1 MGTSTDSDR
10 RRRGTRRAWLSG
22 LLSSSVG
29 ALLVLGASPAGADGD
44 PLGNLVKQVQDQVTT
59 VTQTA
64 PTGAGTG
71 STTTTSTP
79 SQDAPNPP
87 ATDSDSPGHET
98 PNPSKPDHGSSYV
111 DHTELGG
118 NDLVDVGTTHSQV
131 NDDDSTSADASPLAI
146 GGQEISGAHASSGG
160 THHATFDPLAP
171 ICENSGGQVCLSVLY
186 AEASATKSAST
197 SRSSSRS
204 GVANVCLGG
213 SDTSNTTCSGP
224 VHLGVGTASSGATRD
239 RASGDTRARSR
250 SSVLD
255 LCAGPDCALK
265 ADALESDGQAT
276 SAPTASRHS
285 TVLGVNA
292 GGNQVLDLSQPQA
305 LAIAPACDPQLLC
318 LFLNQG
324 ETYLGNQ
331 VAGHNQQALDLGALT
346 GVAALT
352 AGQSETLVHS
362 DGGEQVSPPGNNG
375 GHGGNG
381 GNGAVS
387 APQGG
392 SHHAGAV
399 AGPLGTVASVLPNT
413 GGFWSGLIG
422 VALMLLGGG
431 AMLLAWERRTSA
443 LV

>member
-1 MGTSTDSDR
+1 MS
-10 RRRGTRRAWLSG
+10 L
-22 LLSSSVG
+22 SVG
-29 ALLVLGASPAGADGD
+29 ALLVLGASPVGADGD
-44 PLGNLVKQVQDQVTT
+44 PLGTLVKQVQDQVTT
-59 VTQTA
+59 VTQKA
-64 PTGAGTG
+64 PTGPVTSTGTSTGTG
-71 STTTTSTP
+71 TTSTTTSTP

-118 NDLVDVGTTHSQV
+118 NDLVDVGTTRSQV
-131 NDDDSTSADASPLAI
+131 NDDDSTSADASPLAV

-160 THHATFDPLAP
+160 THHSTFDPLSP

-186 AEASATKSAST
+186 AEASATKTAST
-197 SRSSSRS
+197 STSSSRS
-204 GVANVCLGG
+204 GIANVCLGG

-239 RASGDTRARSR
+239 RASGDTRAHSR
-250 SSVLD
+250 SSVLG
-255 LCAGPDCALK
+255 LCAGPGCALE
-265 ADALESDGQAT
+265 ADALESDGTAD
-276 SAPTASRHS
+276 SAAPTASRHS
-285 TVLGVNA
+285 TVLGLDA
-292 GGNQVLDLSQPQA
+292 GGTQILDLSQPQA

-324 ETYLGNQ
+324 ETYLGNKL
-331 VAGHNQQALDLGALT
+331 AGHNQQALDLGALT

-352 AGQSETLVHS
+352 AGQSETLVHN
-362 DGGEQVSPPGNNG
+362 DGGEQVSPPVSNG
-375 GHGGNG
+375 GNGGNG

-422 VALMLLGGG
+422 LALMLLGGG